1 MGVIMQRQSVRV
13 IVASE
18 YPQARD
24 FLKEL
29 VEEEEGTF
37 FVGQAEDVTK
47 AVTLA
52 RNLRPDVAILDCNL
66 PYSVGLDTVRLSRM
80 GGLDTA
86 QIISETIPSTRVII
100 ITNLDTQVLREHS
113 LSMDAMAFF
122 SRERIGGNIALKLE
136 ELCQEVMLPK
146 ALVFAYV
153 EVEPWPAPSQKG
165 DEVAEGAVFLGTAGI
180 LGGGYLIGTLI
191 LAPVGVVLVLA
202 GVPTVVFGLIRKLT
216 ARLWGKER

>member
-1 MGVIMQRQSVRV
+1 MEKQNLRV

-24 FLKEL
+24 FLKEV
-29 VEEEEGTF
+29 VEKEGTF
-37 FVGQAEDVTK
+37 LVGQAQDVTR

-52 RNLRPDVAILDCNL
+52 KNLRPDVAIIDCNL

-100 ITNLDTQVLREHS
+100 ITNLDAQVLREHR

-122 SRERIGGNIALKLE
+122 SRERIGGNITLKLE
-136 ELCQEVMLPK
+136 ELCQELMLPK
-146 ALVFAYV
+146 VLVFANV

-165 DEVAEGAVFLGTAGI
+165 DRIAGGAMFFGTAGI
-180 LGGGYLIGTLI
+180 LGGGFLIGTLI
-191 LAPVGVVLVLA
+191 LAPVGVVLALA
-202 GVPTVVFGLIRKLT
+202 GVVTVFFGLIRKLT
-216 ARLWGKER
+216 ARLWRKER